1 MTAPDPQLTGICA
14 KIAELEQQLRDD
26 ADKLAAM
33 HASIHAEMQRLDAE
47 LATAIAKLE
56 AGRRGDGGEDFQPNQ
71 PTP

>member
-1 MTAPDPQLTGICA
+1 MSTLDPQLPGICA